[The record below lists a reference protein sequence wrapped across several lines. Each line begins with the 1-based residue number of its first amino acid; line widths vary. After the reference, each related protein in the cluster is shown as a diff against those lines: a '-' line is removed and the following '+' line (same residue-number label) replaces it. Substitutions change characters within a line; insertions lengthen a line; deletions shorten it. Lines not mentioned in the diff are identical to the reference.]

1 VDSVRSKHRVAYP
14 FWSVNVVYA
23 MSLGPIR
30 LRGARPRAIELYEAL
45 RSAILNGSLDAD
57 ERLVEESI
65 AAAAGV
71 SRTPVR
77 EALHKLEVDGL
88 VQATPRGMV
97 VTRFSLEE
105 LSDLCS
111 VREVLEGMASGLAAA
126 TMTNLELITLRG
138 IQEQYREA
146 SLGGEIPRLT
156 ALNHAFHETIWH
168 GSRNRYL
175 QERLAVL
182 RSQIERLQETTL
194 ATESRRLQALEEHDL
209 IIDAIEGREGQTADQ
224 VTRAH
229 FRKAMAIRL
238 TNRRLAMGEQRF
250 SQQQETTG
258 ELRTE
263 GQRRTRA
270 DLSPSPGH

>member
-1 VDSVRSKHRVAYP
+1 
-14 FWSVNVVYA
+14 

-30 LRGARPRAIELYEAL
+30 LSGARPRAAELYEAL
-45 RSAILNGSLDAD
+45 RSAILNGSLDAE

-111 VREVLEGMASGLAAA
+111 VREVLEGMATGLAAA
-126 TMTNLELITLRG
+126 SITDLELITLRG

-146 SLGGEIPRLT
+146 SLQADIPWMT
-156 ALNHAFHETIWH
+156 AMNHAFHETIWQ

-175 QERLAVL
+175 QERLTVL

-194 ATESRRLQALEEHDL
+194 AMESRRLEALEEHDL
-209 IIDAIEGREGQTADQ
+209 ILSAIERHESDRADK
-224 VTRAH
+224 VARAH

-238 TNRRLAMGEQRF
+238 MNRRLAMGEQRI
-250 SQQQETTG
+250 SEPRDWPP
-258 ELRTE
+258 EPRPE
-263 GQRRTRA
+263 APRRTRGG
-270 DLSPSPGH
+270 LSPARGR

>member
-1 VDSVRSKHRVAYP
+1 
-14 FWSVNVVYA
+14 

-30 LRGARPRAIELYEAL
+30 LSGARPRAAELYEAL
-45 RSAILNGSLDAD
+45 RSAILNGSLDAE

-111 VREVLEGMASGLAAA
+111 VREVLEGMATGVAAA
-126 TMTNLELITLRG
+126 SMTDLELITLRG
-138 IQEQYREA
+138 IQEQYRES
-146 SLGGEIPRLT
+146 SLRGDIPRIT
-156 ALNHAFHETIWH
+156 ALNHAFHETIWQ

-175 QERLAVL
+175 QERLTVL

-194 ATESRRLQALEEHDL
+194 AMEGRRLEASEEHDR
-209 IIDAIEGREGQTADQ
+209 IVTAIERREVETADR
-224 VTRAH
+224 VARAH

-238 TNRRLAMGEQRF
+238 MNRRLALGEQRIREP
-250 SQQQETTG
+250 QDGPREPP
-258 ELRTE
+258 TE
-263 GQRRTRA
+263 GPRRNRRG
-270 DLSPSPGH
+270 LSPAQGR